1 MNVVWDESTMDHFL
15 SAAADVSPD
24 HPVVI
29 TKFIDNAQEI
39 DVDAV
44 AHKGQLIVHA
54 VSEHVENAGV
64 HSGDATLVLPPF
76 SLSEEDL
83 DRLKV
88 IAEKVGKA
96 WEISGPYNM
105 QVRSATEPTALF
117 VLVAQRPSVTD
128 HSKAA
133 CRRQA
138 RRVEGHRMQLASFPI
153 VPVSGRPDPDLYKL
167 RHNTRWSFLQLRVQG
182 SGTQLHWY
190 V

>member
-44 AHKGQLIVHA
+44 AHKGRLIVHA

-76 SLSEEDL
+76 SLSDEDL

-105 QVRSATEPTALF
+105 QVSLVRDLWVILKTSLTAHGTRRSSESL
-117 VLVAQRPSVTD
+117 LS
-128 HSKAA
+128 
-133 CRRQA
+133 
-138 RRVEGHRMQLASFPI
+138 MASLL
-153 VPVSGRPDPDLYKL
+153 S
-167 RHNTRWSFLQLRVQG
+167 
-182 SGTQLHWY
+182 
-190 V
+190 